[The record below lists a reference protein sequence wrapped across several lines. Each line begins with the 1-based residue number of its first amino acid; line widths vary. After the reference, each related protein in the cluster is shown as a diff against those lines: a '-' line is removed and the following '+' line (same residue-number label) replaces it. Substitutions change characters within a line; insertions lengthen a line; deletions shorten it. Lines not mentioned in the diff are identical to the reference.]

1 MPTINR
7 IMSNLI
13 WELSIKL
20 KSIFYFFAFT
30 YFCIILFLYL
40 YFNCISQLYIYQLSA
55 MELAEDSCIYL
66 KTYFIF
72 IYFFPRE
79 IQLKPWTYR
88 DASCRGALG
97 IPQRHSRRVSRESGG
112 VFFPCFFPIPS
123 SFVKCALRFAIFMCI
138 YKQNHI
144 RPGTCAT
151 WHRALN

>member
-13 WELSIKL
+13 RELSIKL
-20 KSIFYFFAFT
+20 KSVFYFFAFT

-40 YFNCISQLYIYQLSA
+40 YFNCTSQLYIYQLYA

-88 DASCRGALG
+88 DAACRGALG
-97 IPQRHSRRVSRESGG
+97 IPQRHSRRVSRESEG

>member
-1 MPTINR
+1 
-7 IMSNLI
+7 
-13 WELSIKL
+13 
-20 KSIFYFFAFT
+20 
-30 YFCIILFLYL
+30 
-40 YFNCISQLYIYQLSA
+40 
-55 MELAEDSCIYL
+55 MELAEDFCIYL

-88 DASCRGALG
+88 DAACRGALG

-151 WHRALN
+151 WYGALN